1 MAKKYYA
8 TITLTNDK
16 KINLCLDSAVAPK
29 SVEQFV
35 TLAKKDFYN
44 GTIFHRIIDNFMI
57 QTGGYKIENNS
68 LMEMDEVAPIQ
79 GEFASNG
86 FKDNTLS
93 HDVGVISMARTND
106 KNSATSQF
114 FICSAK
120 CNWLDGEYAAFGYTV
135 DQESKDVVIEV
146 AKTPTYAPHPAFSD
160 FPQEPIGI
168 KQVEITKEEE

>member
-1 MAKKYYA
+1 
-8 TITLTNDK
+8 
-16 KINLCLDSAVAPK
+16 
-29 SVEQFV
+29 
-35 TLAKKDFYN
+35 
-44 GTIFHRIIDNFMI
+44 
-57 QTGGYKIENNS
+57 
-68 LMEMDEVAPIQ
+68 MEMDEVAPIQ

-86 FKDNTLS
+86 FKENTLS
-93 HDVGVISMARTND
+93 HDVGVISMARTSD

-120 CNWLDGEYAAFGYTV
+120 CPWLDGEYAAFGYTV